1 MRRIGIVGGLGP
13 ESTVDYYRMIISE
26 YGKQRQ
32 GHAPEIVVYSLNMK
46 DFPHPTQKDAII
58 EWLLHAVNSLHKAGA
73 DFGLIASNTPH
84 IVFDELELQSP
95 MPLLSIVRET
105 LRVVKDL
112 NLGKVGLLG
121 TRVTMGSDFYRRV
134 FSREHIA
141 MVVPNALEQA
151 YISDKLRTEII
162 FNRIVEETRGGL
174 LKIAKRLV
182 DDEGIEGL
190 ILGCTEL
197 PLILTDDA
205 FGIRF
210 LNTSRIHAESAVRF
224 CLTGQ

>member
-13 ESTVDYYRMIISE
+13 ESTVDYYRMIIEE
-26 YGKQRQ
+26 YGKQKA
-32 GHAPEIVVYSLNMK
+32 GHAPEIIIYSLNMK
-46 DFPHPTQKDAII
+46 DFPDRRQEDEII
-58 EWLLHAVNSLHKAGA
+58 NWLLHAVKSLHKAGA

-84 IVFDELELQSP
+84 IVFDELEQLSP

-105 LRVVKDL
+105 CRVVQNM
-112 NLGKVGLLG
+112 NLGKVGLMG
-121 TRVTMGSDFYRRV
+121 TKVTMSSDYYQRV
-134 FSREHIA
+134 FSLANIPI
-141 MVVPNALEQA
+141 VVPNAAEKA
-151 YISDKLRTEII
+151 YISDKLVSEIV
-162 FNRIVEETRGGL
+162 FNRIVEETRQGL

-197 PLILTDDA
+197 PLILTNDA
-205 FGIRF
+205 YGIRF

-224 CLTGQ
+224 CLTGK